1 MLQLGRANE
10 RISCIVS
17 VRTGALHFRDLVF
30 RFPGP
35 HLCFPRP
42 ISRLGAPDVG
52 WAPQISAGPVV
63 VHRTVPLRLSTTS
76 KRTLC
81 IVKLVPPKATKK
93 VNSRRR
99 GEYRLCPKPPG
110 MNKAH
115 HVIAELCFPHCWGK
129 PHVARPNLARIKSA
143 KATTFSF
150 LPLLFTFTF
159 SNQCPQFFFFFFPF
173 FSLFPFIKNKYI
185 INGSLLL

>member
-1 MLQLGRANE
+1 MLQLGRAIE

-17 VRTGALHFRDLVF
+17 VRSGALHFRDLVF
-30 RFPGP
+30 RCPGP

-52 WAPQISAGPVV
+52 WAPQIPAGPVA
-63 VHRTVPLRLSTTS
+63 VHRTGPLRLSTAP

-115 HVIAELCFPHCWGK
+115 HVVAE
-129 PHVARPNLARIKSA
+129 
-143 KATTFSF
+143 T
-150 LPLLFTFTF
+150 
-159 SNQCPQFFFFFFPF
+159 
-173 FSLFPFIKNKYI
+173 LFPT
-185 INGSLLL
+185 LLGGTSCRPA